1 MDIATFNKKLAEK
14 ITDATLF
21 EKASNTKEAVKT
33 WLDIS
38 EMTLMASKDS
48 SLEISFRNML
58 ISKTEQ
64 IVQHVKDLKGRVP
77 EPANLPTVPQKTAH
91 MEEFIEDIPSVSSF
105 TEEPSHI
112 NKTAKRTPPE
122 KPKIKKDSDLKDIP
136 KGFTEIEP
144 SKDFKILTPHDPG
157 IVQRRIEQAENMD
170 IFKGTPT
177 QDSDDSERE
186 DTMPA
191 EHIELDSFSEGGSII
206 CFACGYDKNPINS
219 EICTSC
225 KTKIK

>member
-21 EKASNTKEAVKT
+21 EKASNTKAAVKT

-48 SLEISFRNML
+48 SLEIAFRNML
-58 ISKTEQ
+58 ISKAEQ
-64 IVQHVKDLKGRVP
+64 IVQHIKDLKGRVP
-77 EPANLPTVPQKTAH
+77 EPAELSTVPQSTTQMGEF
-91 MEEFIEDIPSVSSF
+91 MEDLPSVSNYN
-105 TEEPSHI
+105 EEPSHI
-112 NKTAKRTPPE
+112 EKTADRSPPE
-122 KPKIKKDSDLKDIP
+122 KPKIKEDSNLKGVP

-157 IVQRRIEQAENMD
+157 IVQKRIEQAENMD
-170 IFKGTPT
+170 IFKGAPT

-191 EHIELDSFSEGGSII
+191 EHIELDSVSEGGSII
-206 CFACGYDKNPINS
+206 CFACGYDKNPTNS

-225 KTKIK
+225 GTKIK